1 MLMSMVE
8 VGKTAELFTEAGV
21 RFPMTRFRLVLD
33 AIIWNLELPG
43 GPMGSDDSICEVDE
57 Y

>member
-1 MLMSMVE
+1 MLMSMVK

-33 AIIWNLELPG
+33 AIIWNLELLQVARG
-43 GPMGSDDSICEVDE
+43 TYGK
-57 Y
+57 

>member
-1 MLMSMVE
+1 MSMVE

-33 AIIWNLELPG
+33 AIIWNFELLQVAWG
-43 GPMGSDDSICEVDE
+43 TYGK
-57 Y
+57 